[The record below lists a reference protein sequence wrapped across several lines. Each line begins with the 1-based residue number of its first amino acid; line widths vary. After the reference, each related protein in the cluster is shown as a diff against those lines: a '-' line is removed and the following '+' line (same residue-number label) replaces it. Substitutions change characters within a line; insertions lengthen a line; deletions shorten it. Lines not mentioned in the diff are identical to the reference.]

1 MGIQFRFDKKSEY
14 YTDPKVRK
22 IRIIANTIDAIG
34 LILIIGSLLLFWNKF
49 PELKTDIG
57 FEFFLQIPIPFI
69 ILGCLLLSIGS
80 IIKKVAMVKAGIQAF
95 KSDDNPFFKEKER
108 ITNEINDVKS
118 QFDEMKNNFNNSDN
132 NENKE

>member
-1 MGIQFRFDKKSEY
+1 
-14 YTDPKVRK
+14 
-22 IRIIANTIDAIG
+22 
-34 LILIIGSLLLFWNKF
+34 
-49 PELKTDIG
+49 
-57 FEFFLQIPIPFI
+57 
-69 ILGCLLLSIGS
+69 
-80 IIKKVAMVKAGIQAF
+80 MVKAGIQAF